1 MTEQKWISPSF
12 CAFLCLFLSL
22 LISAEISLQ
31 HRVTST
37 TALTVCTVKANETLW
52 EYLNIPSLNSVSFL
66 IGIYCCDLNP
76 IQEV

>member
-37 TALTVCTVKANETLW
+37 TALTVCTVKANEMSW